1 MWRTATRPKWLA
13 LLAAVVVVLIVF
25 AQLGLWQLDVAR
37 DRGHEEALQEAR
49 EAPSVELTGVLSPH
63 TPMTGDLMGR
73 TVTVSG
79 TYDASG
85 QVVITDR
92 RLGDQ
97 TGYWV
102 VTPLVV
108 QPTGARLAVIR
119 GFLTDPNAA
128 PAPPEGTVSLA
139 GMLASSESAPN
150 KPTALPSGQMQTIDL
165 AELVNE
171 WPGQLYNA
179 ILFPSSQQPPSTGVT
194 HIPPPDLSPDGFA
207 WRNLAY
213 ALQWWIFALFALYMW
228 WRMVREEHDRE
239 QLEAANAPSGED
251 DAAAPTRAPAAD
263 EENKER
269 TS

>member
-1 MWRTATRPKWLA
+1 MAAVGFILPSFLIVSFLSFLYFRFHQLPELQAALRGTNPVIIALILVAAISMGRKIRGTERWGIA
-13 LLAAVVVVLIVF
+13 LLAF
-25 AQLGLWQLDVAR
+25 A
-37 DRGHEEALQEAR
+37 
-49 EAPSVELTGVLSPH
+49 
-63 TPMTGDLMGR
+63 
-73 TVTVSG
+73 
-79 TYDASG
+79 
-85 QVVITDR
+85 
-92 RLGDQ
+92 
-97 TGYWV
+97 
-102 VTPLVV
+102 
-108 QPTGARLAVIR
+108 
-119 GFLTDPNAA
+119 
-128 PAPPEGTVSLA
+128 LA

-239 QLEAANAPSGED
+239 QLEAANAASGED
-251 DAAAPTRAPAAD
+251 DAAAPLRVPAD

-269 TS
+269 SS